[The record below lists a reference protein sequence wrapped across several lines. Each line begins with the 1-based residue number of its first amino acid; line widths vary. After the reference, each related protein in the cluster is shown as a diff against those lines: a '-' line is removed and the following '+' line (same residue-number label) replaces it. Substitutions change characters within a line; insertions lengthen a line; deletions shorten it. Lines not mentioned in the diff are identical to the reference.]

1 MACAPRWP
9 PDARW
14 PAAEHTAGS
23 GSLVGVS
30 ADQLSVYDAIRLRR
44 DVRAEFTGELV
55 DDDTLWRILAAAHR
69 APSVGNSQP
78 WDFVVVRQPETLR
91 RFAAHVAGKRAE
103 FGATLPAE
111 RAATFAPIKIEGIVE
126 SGTGI
131 VVTHDDRRG
140 GPQVLGRASVPETGV
155 YSTVLAIQNLWLAA
169 TAERIGVGWVSFYEP
184 EFLSAL
190 AGLPAGIR
198 PVAWLCVGPVREF
211 QRVPDLERFGWRAGR
226 ALDQAVHHETF
237 GG

>member
-1 MACAPRWP
+1 MC
-9 PDARW
+9 
-14 PAAEHTAGS
+14 
-23 GSLVGVS
+23 

-44 DVRAEFTGELV
+44 DVRAEFTGEPV
-55 DDDTLWRILAAAHR
+55 DEATLWRILDAAHR

-78 WDFVVVRQPETLR
+78 WDFVVVRNPDTLG
-91 RFAAHVAGKRAE
+91 RFAGHVAGKRAE
-103 FGATLPAE
+103 FHDALPAD
-111 RAATFAPIKIEGIVE
+111 RAQTFAPIKIEGIVE

-169 TAERIGVGWVSFYEP
+169 TAEQVGVGWVSFYDP
-184 EFLSAL
+184 EFLTELVA
-190 AGLPAGIR
+190 LPAGIK

-211 QRVPDLERFGWRAGR
+211 QRVPDLERFGWRSGR
-226 ALDQAVHHETF
+226 TLREAVHAETF

>member
-1 MACAPRWP
+1 MC
-9 PDARW
+9 
-14 PAAEHTAGS
+14 
-23 GSLVGVS
+23 

-55 DDDTLWRILAAAHR
+55 DDDTLWRILDAAHR

-78 WDFVVVRQPETLR
+78 WDFVVVRKPDTLR
-91 RFAAHVAGKRAE
+91 RFADHVADKRVE
-103 FGATLPAE
+103 FRDALPAE
-111 RAATFAPIKIEGIVE
+111 RAEVFEPIKIDGIVE

-140 GPQVLGRASVPETGV
+140 GPQILGRATVPETGV

-169 TAERIGVGWVSFYEP
+169 TAERVGVGWVSFYDP
-184 EFLSAL
+184 EVLREL
-190 AGLPAGIR
+190 VELPAGIK

-211 QRVPDLERFGWRAGR
+211 QRVPDLERFGWRSGR
-226 ALDQAVHHETF
+226 ALAEAVHHETF

>member
-1 MACAPRWP
+1 MC
-9 PDARW
+9 
-14 PAAEHTAGS
+14 
-23 GSLVGVS
+23 

-55 DDDTLWRILAAAHR
+55 GDETLWRILDAAHR

-78 WDFVVVRQPETLR
+78 WDFVVVRQADTLR
-91 RFAAHVAGKRAE
+91 HFAEHVADKRTEFRDALPTDRAE
-103 FGATLPAE
+103 
-111 RAATFAPIKIEGIVE
+111 TFEPIKIDGIVE

-131 VVTHDDRRG
+131 VVTHDDSRG
-140 GPQVLGRASVPETGV
+140 GPQILGRATVPETGV

-169 TAERIGVGWVSFYEP
+169 TAEQVGVGWVSFYDP
-184 EFLSAL
+184 EFLRAL
-190 AGLPAGIR
+190 IDLPAGIK

-211 QRVPDLERFGWRAGR
+211 QQVPDLERFGWRTGR
-226 ALDQAVHHETF
+226 ALAEAVHHETF